1 LAGKNIQA
9 SYKIGLIPIIVLI
22 AAIFIIGV
30 FNLPNPVIISG
41 SVLLALNLLF
51 VTALNLIVAGI
62 SGKSFLKYGSL
73 NVLLLSCA
81 LIISGSVSLIGS
93 ITGAVSANYG
103 ITIKDIGLLVS
114 AGLQTMSAIITL
126 TATSSSQATQRHI
139 ALITAYI
146 TTFIFL
152 IFLTVISLFNLLP
165 TFYVTDGAT
174 IISQLFISTTIFF
187 FALSAG
193 LFLWQY
199 LQSKSDIL
207 YWYSLALILFA
218 IGEFSGI
225 FQFQIGDIYFVLGS
239 SAFYLGGI
247 YFLIALIRLG
257 GQKRGE
263 ITERWATAF
272 GADQTQLAALFSNM
286 LNAFTYCKILTD
298 KEGHPT
304 DWLYLG
310 VNDAFEKTFQV
321 KRGEIIGKTAR
332 EVFPQLFTEQA
343 GWLKTYG
350 KVALT
355 CQPVMSEIFRQ
366 TQNKWYNVST
376 YCPKR
381 GYFVSF
387 LEDIT
392 ESKNAEAALRESE
405 ERFRF
410 VAEAANVLVYEY
422 QTETGKLTLERGL
435 EELTGYNPD
444 EMTITVNW
452 WITSVHPE
460 DSGKTMAQIEEALND
475 VNSKGYVVE
484 YRFRHK
490 KGHYIHVKD
499 TAKILRHNSSTH
511 IIGGVRDV
519 TERKQLQQKLQEYAK
534 QLEAL
539 VEERTRELK
548 DKERLAAIGETAG
561 MVGHDIRNPL
571 QAIINELFMARQTM
585 NKYPSKDTDEA
596 LESINLIQEQA
607 DYISK
612 IVSDLQDFARP
623 LKPEYVTVKLAD
635 LVTSVFQTI
644 NIPEKIT
651 VKVDIQGF
659 LEIKTDPTF
668 IKRVLTNLTNNA
680 IQSMP
685 NGGTLTLAAYKKV
698 EEIVITV
705 SDTGKGIPEEVKPRI
720 FTPLVTTKARGQGL
734 GLAVVKRLIEALQGN
749 VSFES
754 QQNEGTT
761 FIVNLPA
768 QN

>member
-1 LAGKNIQA
+1 MAGKNIQA

-22 AAIFIIGV
+22 AAIFV
-30 FNLPNPVIISG
+30 FAAFSLPNTMVMSTNLI
-41 SVLLALNLLF
+41 VVLNLLF
-51 VTALNLIVAGI
+51 VTVLNLIVAGI
-62 SGKSFLKYGSL
+62 SGKSFLKYGSI

-126 TATSSSQATQRHI
+126 TTTSSSQTMQRQI
-139 ALITAYI
+139 ALIAAYI

-152 IFLTVISLFNLLP
+152 IFLTVIALFNLLP
-165 TFYVTDGAT
+165 TFYMTDGAT
-174 IISQLFISTTIFF
+174 IISQLFTSTTIFF
-187 FALSAG
+187 FGLSAG

-199 LQSKSDIL
+199 FQSKSDIL
-207 YWYSLALILFA
+207 YWYSFALILFA
-218 IGEFSGI
+218 IGEFSNI
-225 FQFQIGDIYFVLGS
+225 FQLQIGDVYSALGS
-239 SAFYLGGI
+239 TAFYLGGI
-247 YFLIALIRLG
+247 YFLLALIRQV

-272 GADQTQLAALFSNM
+272 SADQNQLAALFSNM
-286 LNAFTYCKILTD
+286 LNAFAYCKIITD
-298 KEGHPT
+298 KGGRPT

-321 KRGEIIGKTAR
+321 KRLDIIGKTAR
-332 EVFPQLFTEQA
+332 EVFPQLFTEESV
-343 GWLKTYG
+343 WVEIYG

-355 CQPVMSEIFRQ
+355 CQPVMLEIFRE
-366 TQNKWYNVST
+366 TQNKWYDVSA

-422 QTETGKLTLERGL
+422 QTETEKLTLERGL

-452 WITSVHPE
+452 WINSVHPE
-460 DSGKTMAQIEEALND
+460 DSGKIMSKIEEALND

-490 KGHYIHVKD
+490 NGHYIHVKD
-499 TAKILRHNSSTH
+499 TAKILRHNTSTH

-519 TERKQLQQKLQEYAK
+519 TERKQLQQKLEEYAK

-539 VEERTRELK
+539 VDERTRELK

-585 NKYPSKDTDEA
+585 NRYQSEDTNEA

-659 LEIKTDPTF
+659 PEIKTDPTF

-685 NGGTLTLAAYKKV
+685 NGGTLTLAAYKKA
-698 EEIVITV
+698 EEVTITV
-705 SDTGKGIPEEVKPRI
+705 SDSGKGIPEEVKPRI
-720 FTPLVTTKARGQGL
+720 FTPLVTTKAKGQGL

-754 QQNEGTT
+754 QQNKGTT
-761 FIVNLPA
+761 FIVKLPA